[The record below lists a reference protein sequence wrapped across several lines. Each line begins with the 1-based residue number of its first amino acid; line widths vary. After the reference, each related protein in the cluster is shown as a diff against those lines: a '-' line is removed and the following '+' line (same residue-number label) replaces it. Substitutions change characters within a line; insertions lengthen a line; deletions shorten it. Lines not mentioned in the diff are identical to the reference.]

1 MIVRPGRGHGPG
13 SQIVSSRGSSQA
25 LNFSD
30 AEAISKLDLLK
41 NVAPESSKNYQ
52 VVSGGNNTNTT
63 VTGTISSYTE
73 IKNLEIKKGIFFSDQ
88 HNLRISKVTVLGP
101 NVVADLFPGEE
112 NVIGKKVRIN
122 GVEFSVVGTTVA
134 KGGGGFGS
142 SDDIIYIPLF
152 SFQQYLSGDE
162 YLSMI
167 NIQAQDSQSMDE
179 AQAQIEK
186 IILARHKI
194 KDIEDADF
202 SVMNQADIIEAASTV
217 TETLTLLLGAIA
229 GISLVVGGIGIMNM
243 MLTTV
248 TERTREIGL
257 RKAIG
262 AKKNEINNQFLIES
276 IAVTLIGGILG
287 VILGWGISYFVSAM
301 GILQAVVSWNSILLA
316 FGVSAFI
323 GIVFGYYP
331 ARKASKLNPIEALR
345 YE

>member
-1 MIVRPGRGHGPG
+1 
-13 SQIVSSRGSSQA
+13 
-25 LNFSD
+25 
-30 AEAISKLDLLK
+30 